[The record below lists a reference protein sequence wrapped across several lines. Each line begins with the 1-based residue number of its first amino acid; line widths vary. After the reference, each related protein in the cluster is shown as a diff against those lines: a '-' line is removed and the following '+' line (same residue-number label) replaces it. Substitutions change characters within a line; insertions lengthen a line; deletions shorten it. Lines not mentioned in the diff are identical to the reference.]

1 MTTRMAFLTACAC
14 IVAAL
19 FFPGSVFA
27 QRADSTMVFATPQTP
42 LVTADTTPHSHI
54 YGLDIL
60 FSNNGFGLGFF
71 YRKEYTRTIQ
81 GFATL
86 AISEAKDD
94 NEVEQFDPYSYQM
107 YVPGKINRFLI
118 FPLTFGVQYRLF
130 SDDIMD
136 NFRPYV
142 MGGVGPAVVLSSPY
156 SKEFF
161 SSLGSAQAH
170 WTFNGFVGAGAFFGN
185 ESGNVMGL
193 SFRYYFLPV
202 THGIPSLQDLQS
214 NVVGSKSQFGGFFIS
229 LNFGSSY

>member
-1 MTTRMAFLTACAC
+1 MRRIFLVAFAAILGVAFLSTPT
-14 IVAAL
+14 L
-19 FFPGSVFA
+19 A
-27 QRADSTMVFATPQTP
+27 QRSDSTMVFVNPETP
-42 LVTADTTPHSHI
+42 LVTADTIPHTHI

-60 FSNNGFGLGFF
+60 FSNNGFGMGFF
-71 YRKEYTRTIQ
+71 YRKEYSRTIQ

-94 NEVEQFDPYSYQM
+94 NEVEQYDYNTGQT
-107 YVPGKINRFLI
+107 YVPGKINRFLV
-118 FPLTFGVQYRLF
+118 FPMTIGVQYRLF

-161 SSLGSAQAH
+161 SSLGSSQAH
-170 WTFNGFVGAGAFFGN
+170 WTFNGFIGAGAYFGN
-185 ESGNVMGL
+185 ESGNIMGL

-202 THGIPSLQDLQS
+202 THGIPSLQDLSS
-214 NVVGSKSQFGGFFIS
+214 NIVGTKSQFGGFFIS